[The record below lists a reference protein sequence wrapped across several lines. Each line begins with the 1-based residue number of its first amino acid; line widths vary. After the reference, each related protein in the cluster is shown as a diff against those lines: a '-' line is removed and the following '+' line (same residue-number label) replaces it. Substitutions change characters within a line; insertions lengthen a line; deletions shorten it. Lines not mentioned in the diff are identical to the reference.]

1 MTFSRDDLA
10 TYEKQPQTQVAE
22 SAATK
27 NAPPAVNEPATD
39 VEATPSGDDV
49 SNSENQPVVGEDGT
63 SDENADS
70 STATADP
77 SGESE
82 STEDGTNKTGDEA
95 PVAKVP
101 PKKGSAAERVQ
112 EVLDLAEGYKE
123 FGRTMQDQ
131 LKEALAE
138 NARLK
143 GGGTPAP
150 KTDTA
155 EPPARVEDDVMP
167 DLTDPDVNF
176 DTDKL
181 RVKTQKWVDA
191 RIEKGTERAI
201 SKLNGSSEAA
211 KIKTAVETRVT
222 AFAATH
228 PDWETVVAKNATLI
242 ANQLHPAAARAVAE
256 SEDVAEI
263 LYKFGQNTALAI
275 KVAKLPVEKQL
286 VQLGEIMAEVRA
298 SKQASV
304 NTDPKTTAAGAKP
317 AKQKSLTDAPPPPT
331 PTRAAGR
338 ATVRETTDPSMS
350 MDDFAKQHRAGKQ
363 AARDEARK
371 RRGG

>member
-10 TYEKQPQTQVAE
+10 AYEKQPQTQVAE
-22 SAATK
+22 TATT
-27 NAPPAVNEPATD
+27 NAPPAVKEPATK
-39 VEATPSGDDV
+39 VEATPSGDDQG
-49 SNSENQPVVGEDGT
+49 NSDDQPVVGEDGT

-77 SGESE
+77 SGESG
-82 STEDGTNKTGDEA
+82 STEDDTNKTGDEA
-95 PVAKVP
+95 PVVKVP

-143 GGGTPAP
+143 GGGTPTP
-150 KTDTA
+150 KTDTVD
-155 EPPARVEDDVMP
+155 PPASAEGNDIP

-181 RVKTQKWVDA
+181 RAKTQKWIDA
-191 RIEKGTERAI
+191 RIEKGTEKAI

-211 KIKTAVETRVT
+211 KVKAAVETRVE

-263 LYKFGQNTALAI
+263 LYKFGQNPDLAI
-275 KVAKLPVEKQL
+275 KTAKLPVEKQL
-286 VQLGEIMAEVRA
+286 VRLGEIMAEVHS

-304 NTDPKTTAAGAKP
+304 NTDPKTTATGAKP
-317 AKQKSLTDAPPPPT
+317 VKQKSLTDAPPPPT

-338 ATVRETTDPSMS
+338 ATAREATDPNMS
-350 MDDFAKQHRAGKQ
+350 MDEFAKQHRAAKQ
-363 AARDEARK
+363 SHRDEARK